1 MRRYIRANSGKDDVE
16 FFGLPRAY
24 CTRLKKY
31 IIDNDSDIL
40 PKEVYS
46 GEPYTDEDFID
57 SLDSL
62 QLIFDSKENLYNYV
76 LEEIDYC
83 PTNDPHLK
91 NLQSIIEY
99 YEPDTDFLEDISQK
113 YKYVI
118 SGLDPST
125 GEEPFPPRDT
135 DKPDTAINYW
145 FTMSEKY
152 PSCVC
157 ICAKDD
163 AAAKELLSWV
173 VDNEDK
179 FREIYKRYNNP
190 YKLEFLVNYCKRH
203 VNDSKL
209 IDWSGDQV
217 SPFSLG

>member
-1 MRRYIRANSGKDDVE
+1 MRRYIRANSGQDDVT
-16 FFGLPRAY
+16 FFDLPRAY

-31 IIDNDSDIL
+31 IIDNDSYIL

-46 GEPYTDEDFID
+46 GEPYTDEDFIN

-76 LEEIDYC
+76 LEETNYC
-83 PTNDPHLK
+83 PTGDPHLK

-99 YEPDTDFLEDISQK
+99 YEPNTNYLEDLSQK

-118 SGLDPST
+118 SSLDPST
-125 GEEPFPPRDT
+125 GEELFSSM
-135 DKPDTAINYW
+135 DKNDPESAIEDW
-145 FTMSEKY
+145 FTKSEKY

-173 VDNEDK
+173 IDNEDK
-179 FREIYKRYNNP
+179 FRELYRKYKNP

-203 VNDSKL
+203 VNDSNL